1 LSVSG
6 GRADGRGSGAYACSR
21 SNSTHVFDS
30 VLHKQ
35 DLTISQI
42 RKYTTLDSIYFT
54 GRLAENVF
62 TGDTVVDFGNGM
74 KGVVINYSDRL
85 VASYKRLFLFKP
97 PYDKSIGDMEVYN
110 NVDCT
115 EDQDCSFVDY
125 KITSDSTFELIE
137 TIVPAN
143 AEERKLS
150 DSIIRYTWKVKV
162 DGTFM
167 QVSVIGRH
175 EK

>member
-85 VASYKRLFLFKP
+85 VASYKRLFL
-97 PYDKSIGDMEVYN
+97 YN